1 MKALNKISI
10 LDCDEAQH
18 EKHMKEIENIFE
30 KIYSIKNYDCL
41 YTVEYVDE
49 YHRDHREKY
58 ITNDDLQS
66 LNDILESTKNKNGMD
81 VYVNEKS
88 LVFLVH
94 GQGYTRLGEYHL
106 VETKVTVQAFD
117 NYGYEVDLGSFFQD
131 KKKDRNEPNL

>member
-18 EKHMKEIENIFE
+18 ENHIKEIESIFE
-30 KIYSIKNYDCL
+30 KIYAMKNYDCL

-49 YHRDHREKY
+49 YHKEHRDKY

-66 LNDILESTKNKNGMD
+66 LNDILESTDLKNGMD
-81 VYVNEKS
+81 VFIDEKN

-94 GQGYTRLGEYHL
+94 GQGYSRLGQYHL
-106 VETKVTVQAFD
+106 VERKVTVEAFD
-117 NYGYEVDLGSFFQD
+117 SYGFEVDLGSFFRD
-131 KKKDRNEPNL
+131 KKKERNEPNL

>member
-18 EKHMKEIENIFE
+18 VNHMKEIENIFE

-49 YHRDHREKY
+49 YHRNHRDKY

-66 LNDILESTKNKNGMD
+66 LNDILEITDLKNGMD
-81 VYVNEKS
+81 VFIDEKN

-94 GQGYTRLGEYHL
+94 GQGYSRLGQYHL
-106 VETKVTVQAFD
+106 VERKVTVEAFD
-117 NYGYEVDLGSFFQD
+117 SYGFEVDLGSFFRD
-131 KKKDRNEPNL
+131 KKKERNEPNL

>member
-18 EKHMKEIENIFE
+18 ENHIKEIESIFE
-30 KIYSIKNYDCL
+30 KIYAMKNYDCL

-49 YHRDHREKY
+49 YHKEHRDKY

-66 LNDILESTKNKNGMD
+66 LNDILESTDLKNGMD
-81 VYVNEKS
+81 VFIDEKN

-94 GQGYTRLGEYHL
+94 GQGYSRLGQYHI
-106 VETKVTVQAFD
+106 VERKVTVEAFD
-117 NYGYEVDLGSFFQD
+117 SYGFEVDLGSFFRD
-131 KKKDRNEPNL
+131 KKKERNEPNL

>member
-18 EKHMKEIENIFE
+18 ENHIKEIESIFE
-30 KIYSIKNYDCL
+30 KIYAMKNYDCL

-49 YHRDHREKY
+49 YHKEHRDKY

-66 LNDILESTKNKNGMD
+66 LNDILESTDLKNGMD
-81 VYVNEKS
+81 VFIDEKN

-94 GQGYTRLGEYHL
+94 GQGYSRLGQYHL
-106 VETKVTVQAFD
+106 VERKVTVEAFD
-117 NYGYEVDLGSFFQD
+117 NYGFEVNLGSFFRD
-131 KKKDRNEPNL
+131 KKKERNEPNL

>member
-18 EKHMKEIENIFE
+18 ENRMKEIESIFE
-30 KIYSIKNYDCL
+30 KIYAMKNYDCL

-49 YHRDHREKY
+49 YHKEHRDKY

-66 LNDILESTKNKNGMD
+66 LNDILESTDLKNGMD
-81 VYVNEKS
+81 VFIDEKN

-94 GQGYTRLGEYHL
+94 GQGYSRLGQYHL
-106 VETKVTVQAFD
+106 VERKVTVEAFD
-117 NYGYEVDLGSFFQD
+117 SYGFEVDPGSFFRD
-131 KKKDRNEPNL
+131 KKKERNEPNL